1 MSAKRKQ
8 RISDVA
14 LAEERERLERKARGL
29 DEIAGLLTKVDAVID
44 EILTARDR
52 LEAAGMSRMEIVR
65 KLDAG
70 NINRRILRLKREEW
84 DAEVGTQSDEEDSL
98 SEGKDNQE
106 LSSEEE
112 HDGLDN
118 EPVYE

>member
-14 LAEERERLERKARGL
+14 LAEERERLERKAQGL

-84 DAEVGTQSDEEDSL
+84 AAEVGTQPNEDDSL

-118 EPVYE
+118 ESVYE

>member
-14 LAEERERLERKARGL
+14 LAEERERLERKAQGL
-29 DEIAGLLTKVDAVID
+29 DEIAGLLTNVDAVID

-52 LEAAGMSRMEIVR
+52 LEMAGMSRMEIVR

-84 DAEVGTQSDEEDSL
+84 AAEVGTHSNEEDSL

-118 EPVYE
+118 ESVYE

>member
-14 LAEERERLERKARGL
+14 LAEERERLERKAQGL

-52 LEAAGMSRMEIVR
+52 LEVAGMSRMEIVR

-84 DAEVGTQSDEEDSL
+84 AAEVGTQPNEEDSI

-118 EPVYE
+118 ESVYE

>member
-118 EPVYE
+118 GSSPL

>member
-98 SEGKDNQE
+98 SEGQDNQE

-118 EPVYE
+118 ESVYE